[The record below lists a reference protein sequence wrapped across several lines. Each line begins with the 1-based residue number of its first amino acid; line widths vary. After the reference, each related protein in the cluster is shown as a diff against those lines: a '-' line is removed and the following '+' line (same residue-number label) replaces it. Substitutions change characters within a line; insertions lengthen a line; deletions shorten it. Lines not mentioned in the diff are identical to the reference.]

1 MALPQTP
8 ALTTDCVIFD
18 PVGRVL
24 LIRRKHEPSAGR
36 HALPGGFVK
45 IGETVEAACRRE
57 VREEAGVEVS
67 ELTLVGVYSD
77 LKRDPRGHIV
87 SVAYATQ
94 LPGDALPR
102 AGSDAT
108 SVEWVDTRQITLG
121 FDHARILADAKAKVV
136 KRLGD
141 DLDWN
146 FPEAVVKPSVVDM
159 GVAGCDWASRARR

>member
-67 ELTLVGVYSD
+67 EPDRMRRAPNGWTRAKLRLASTTRVSWPT
-77 LKRDPRGHIV
+77 PRRK
-87 SVAYATQ
+87 S
-94 LPGDALPR
+94 
-102 AGSDAT
+102 
-108 SVEWVDTRQITLG
+108 
-121 FDHARILADAKAKVV
+121 
-136 KRLGD
+136 
-141 DLDWN
+141 
-146 FPEAVVKPSVVDM
+146 
-159 GVAGCDWASRARR
+159 